1 MVIESTQMI
10 GVRIA
15 SNLLL
20 LLMAALA
27 FYYALLSMPM
37 RKRRWRSM
45 KISTLSN
52 GNKRSQS
59 AAKLLWIRLDRPSM
73 EMRKQLLVGSGI
85 RLDIIIYETMRRMLI
100 ILLTVLTLTG
110 YLAFHEPVLTLFI
123 NPIYVIASSLVCLIF
138 IVFDRKVLLQ
148 LKERRSHRIVTEIY
162 LINHQLLYYSGSK
175 MNLHAKLSRC
185 LLQTRTLRPSF
196 QLLLN
201 EWYQDA
207 EAAIYRFKKRLG
219 SDEAYSFGETLNA
232 LRLGEHEDYYDLIRQ
247 RIKDYKEKIE
257 LSREGKKEAVSYVLF
272 VLAGLPILNTFRVFM
287 YPWIVE
293 GQQLFNSING

>member
-1 MVIESTQMI
+1 MVIESTQMVGI
-10 GVRIA
+10 QIA

-20 LLMAALA
+20 LLMGAIA
-27 FYYALLSMPM
+27 FYYALLSLPV

-45 KISTLSN
+45 KVSDLTKSNKLS
-52 GNKRSQS
+52 QA
-59 AAKLLWIRLDRPSM
+59 AAKLLWIRLDSPSL
-73 EMRKQLLVGSGI
+73 EACKQLLIGSGI
-85 RLDIIIYETMRRMLI
+85 RLDAIVYEATRRMLI
-100 ILLTVLTLTG
+100 VILALLTLAG
-110 YLAFHEPVLTLFI
+110 YLAFQQPSFTLFI
-123 NPIYVIASSLVCLIF
+123 NPIHVIAVSLSFLIF

-148 LKERRSHRIVTEIY
+148 LKERRAHRIVKEIY
-162 LINHQLLYYSGSK
+162 LISHQLLYYSSSK

-185 LLQTRTLRPSF
+185 FSQTRTLRPSF

-207 EAAIYRFKKRLG
+207 EAAIHRFKNRLG
-219 SDEAYSFGETLNA
+219 SDEAHSFGETLNA
-232 LRLGEHEDYYDLIRQ
+232 LRLGEHEDYYDLIKQ
-247 RIKDYKEKIE
+247 RITDYKEKIE
-257 LSREGKKEAVSYVLF
+257 LNREGKKEAVSYVLF